1 MKLIKEIWPR
11 RQELGDI
18 EQNIDMIEY
27 NDPTCKLELEH
38 VLGRRAFDRRN
49 NVKIDCQD
57 RIVYSASSLILFLQ
71 DNLDPDA

>member
-1 MKLIKEIWPR
+1 MV
-11 RQELGDI
+11 
-18 EQNIDMIEY
+18 EY